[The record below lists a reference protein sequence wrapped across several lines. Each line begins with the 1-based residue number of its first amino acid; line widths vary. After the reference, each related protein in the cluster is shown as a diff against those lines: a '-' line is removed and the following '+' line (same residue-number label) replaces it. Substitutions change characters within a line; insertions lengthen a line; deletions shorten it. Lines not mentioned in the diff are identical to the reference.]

1 MSRTSV
7 ISVERL
13 SKHYRLGESAPYGVL
28 RDSIVAGLAAARR
41 RLTGEASTRRSERDV
56 VWALNDVSFEVNE
69 GDVVGIVGRN
79 GSGKSTLLKVLAC
92 ITEPTTGGAV
102 VRGRIGALLEV
113 GSGFHPEL
121 TGRENIF
128 VNGSML
134 GMKRREI
141 VNRFDGIVA
150 FAGVQAFLDTPVKHY
165 SSGMQMRLAFAVAA
179 HLEAHILLVD
189 EVLAVGDAE
198 FQRRC
203 LGKMQEVSRAGRTIL
218 LVSHQMAQIRR
229 LCRSVLWFDGGRLRA
244 AGPTEPT
251 VHAYEAASASPGADD
266 GMGTGFR
273 HWELEDGTT
282 QVADGSRPVTLRVHM
297 ALPHR
302 IRNGHLRVALLGPG
316 DEVVVGW
323 AFERIDLDVSLPYL
337 EVTMAQLPLRP
348 GVYRWHFALF
358 DDGNDQTGGR
368 LIEQCTASSQ
378 LRVGGTP
385 FGHSLDSWAGWLN
398 IRASLG
404 LPSLEG
410 VAGAPVASSPAGRDA
425 GRVSGA

>member
-1 MSRTSV
+1 MSRTPV

-13 SKHYRLGESAPYGVL
+13 GKRYRLGESAPYGVL

-41 RLTGEASTRRSERDV
+41 RLTGKASARRSERDV
-56 VWALNDVSFEVNE
+56 VWALDDVSFDVAE

-79 GSGKSTLLKVLAC
+79 GSGKSTLLKVLAR

-141 VNRFDGIVA
+141 VNRFDEIVA
-150 FAGVQAFLDTPVKHY
+150 FAGVEAFLDTPVKHY

-251 VHAYEAASASPGADD
+251 VHAYEAASASVGAD
-266 GMGTGFR
+266 GTGTGFR
-273 HWELEDGTT
+273 RWELDDGTT

-297 ALPHR
+297 ALPHA
-302 IRNGHLRVALLGPG
+302 IRNGHFRVALLGPG

-323 AFERIDLDVSLPYL
+323 AFERIDLDVSQPYL
-337 EVTMAQLPLRP
+337 EITMAQLPLRP

-358 DDGNDQTGGR
+358 DGGSDRTGGR
-368 LIEQCTASSQ
+368 LIEQCTASPQ
-378 LRVGGTP
+378 LSVGGTP
-385 FGHSLDSWAGWLN
+385 FGHGLDSWAGWLN
-398 IRASLG
+398 IRASLS
-404 LPSLEG
+404 LPSLAG
-410 VAGAPVASSPAGRDA
+410 VAGVPVASSPAGDDV